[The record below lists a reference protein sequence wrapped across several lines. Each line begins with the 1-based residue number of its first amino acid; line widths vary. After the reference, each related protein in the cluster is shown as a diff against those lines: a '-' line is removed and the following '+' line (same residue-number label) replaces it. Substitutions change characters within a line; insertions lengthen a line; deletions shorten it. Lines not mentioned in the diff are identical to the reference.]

1 MVAEWLRFRSRQVLR
16 EGRKRLVVVPL
27 VSNLERCRIRRK
39 ARAKRHVH
47 RFANLAVCCIPEEEA
62 AASVARRNR
71 AVALVSVLVRI
82 LEGVAAAVAP
92 DRLSAAARRAQA
104 EVRQAARVAHR
115 SRVAEQVEEREVRQN
130 RSRAVE
136 PEVVPVR
143 QKMRAAEQVLRN
155 PVVVPVEVV
164 QVRGAEAA
172 R

>member
-1 MVAEWLRFRSRQVLR
+1 M
-16 EGRKRLVVVPL
+16 
-27 VSNLERCRIRRK
+27 
-39 ARAKRHVH
+39 
-47 RFANLAVCCIPEEEA
+47 
-62 AASVARRNR
+62 ARRNR